1 MIKTDDLKVDFSM
14 IKRAKRRFIFTKVA
28 ASDDIGVYCG
38 KKIIPELS
46 LQRMAALIEAKKEL
60 DLKLRSIPGGN
71 IELIEKLYIAFD
83 ELIMDEFRI
92 AKEHEAN
99 KAEGEKKY
107 GK

>member
-1 MIKTDDLKVDFSM
+1 MKSLKKACDEIAPCFQSGNIEFV
-14 IKRAKRRFIFTKVA
+14 IRQAKDAEKVKSSA
-28 ASDDIGVYCG
+28 AQ
-38 KKIIPELS
+38 S
-46 LQRMAALIEAKKEL
+46 LERMM

>member
-1 MIKTDDLKVDFSM
+1 MIKTDDLKVDFSI
-14 IKRAKRRFIFTKVA
+14 IKRAKRRFIFTKVT

>member
-1 MIKTDDLKVDFSM
+1 MVDFKSIKTL
-14 IKRAKRRFIFTKVA
+14 KRRFIFTKVA
-28 ASDDIGVYCG
+28 ASDDTEIYFR

-60 DLKLRSIPGGN
+60 DLKLRGIPGGN

-92 AKEHEAN
+92 AKEHEAD
-99 KAEGEKKY
+99 KAEGERKTWVIQEQSL
-107 GK
+107 